1 MRSRGARVGLGD
13 GLWTGLRDW
22 ARCSEF
28 GERLDSRVRV
38 DCGACGRSRPGF
50 LATSSFFFL
59 ETKPYVATHEAVL
72 ERLTKYLYRHPES
85 YLVFTAHNCLQ
96 IRNVNTKYKSPE
108 TTQTLFG
115 RNFHTVRARPFGRRV
130 LFSGDA
136 MSLETSET
144 RDPTPDEVQAARAKA
159 DAKRGASESPHLS
172 GISAGF
178 GRFLVSQP
186 LTLPFPTSPPQPMPW
201 RRDSRL
207 PNPTRR
213 AYRTRGTPATPW
225 TPASVCSATTPDTS
239 SAHVVAK
246 RSSTRPR
253 MNR

>member
-1 MRSRGARVGLGD
+1 MANVSTRVCASIVARAGGHGPVF
-13 GLWTGLRDW
+13 LR
-22 ARCSEF
+22 R
-28 GERLDSRVRV
+28 RR
-38 DCGACGRSRPGF
+38 
-50 LATSSFFFL
+50 FFVL
-59 ETKPYVATHEAVL
+59 ETKPYVAFPEAL
-72 ERLTKYLYRHPES
+72 WRRLDKYLYRHPES
-85 YLVFTAHNCLQ
+85 YLVFTICNCLH
-96 IRNVNTKYKSPE
+96 IRNINTKYKSPE
-108 TTQTLFG
+108 TLFG

-159 DAKRGASESPHLS
+159 DAKRCASESPHLS

-246 RSSTRPR
+246 RSSSTRPR

>member
-22 ARCSEF
+22 ARYSEF

-59 ETKPYVATHEAVL
+59 ETKPYVAFPEAL
-72 ERLTKYLYRHPES
+72 WRRLAKYLYRHPES
-85 YLVFTAHNCLQ
+85 YLVFTICNCLH
-96 IRNVNTKYKSPE
+96 IRNINTKYKSPE
-108 TTQTLFG
+108 TLFG